1 MFISSYWVRTRL
13 YIIYSILI
21 DVSLF
26 ILFFINNK
34 LSNSGNNIILFN
46 IFFLIVWVLIS
57 YIIGR
62 YHKIYLE
69 IIDPIKQIFFSI
81 INFFVFFSLTYFF
94 YYKLLA
100 ISFGNG
106 FSQNFLIFIK
116 YIFASFII
124 QNFFHRIFKN
134 KFNFCQEWQILGSN
148 EFFLRCSELI
158 KNCKVK
164 LIFANLEEL
173 ISDSKSKRNIIVEDL
188 SNYPYS
194 YQQKII
200 NLSFKGSNIVS
211 IINWSELIL
220 QRIPLTFL
228 SSDELINLFSNVYND
243 KSFQV
248 RLKRIADIALS
259 ILIIFFSFPFIV
271 IFSILIYFEDFGPV
285 LYFQKR
291 VGKNGETFTICKLR
305 TMKTNAESKGVQW
318 SRKGD
323 KRVTNI
329 RKFLRST
336 RIDELPQL
344 FSVLI
349 GDMSLIGPRPE
360 RPEIDLK
367 LKEKIPFYELRY
379 LVKPGLSGWAQVNF
393 PYGSSIKD
401 SESKLTYDFFY
412 IKNFSFWLD
421 LLIFFKT
428 IRLVSR
434 REGSFPIK

>member
-26 ILFFINNK
+26 ILYFINNK
-34 LSNSGNNIILFN
+34 LFNSGNNIILFN

-94 YYKLLA
+94 YYKFLA

-134 KFNFCQEWQILGSN
+134 KFDFCQEWQILGSN
-148 EFFLRCSELI
+148 EFFIRCSELI
-158 KNCKVK
+158 KNYKVK

-329 RKFLRST
+329 GKFLRST

-360 RPEIDLK
+360 RPEIDLR